1 MIALNNPTDTAI
13 CTHGLVFFKGKKIHI
28 NTVPLFRLLRT
39 VMSAL
44 LLLSQKTVRLA
55 SKFDQH
61 ELYRPGIYS
70 TAGENGKL
78 FTFAK
83 N

>member
-1 MIALNNPTDTAI
+1 MIALNNTKDAAI
-13 CTHGLVFFKGKKIHI
+13 CTHCLFFKVKKVSHKHC
-28 NTVPLFRLLRT
+28 TSF
-39 VMSAL
+39 
-44 LLLSQKTVRLA
+44 LA
-55 SKFDQH
+55 STHHNECIVITVTKNGETKH

-78 FTFAK
+78 FTLAK